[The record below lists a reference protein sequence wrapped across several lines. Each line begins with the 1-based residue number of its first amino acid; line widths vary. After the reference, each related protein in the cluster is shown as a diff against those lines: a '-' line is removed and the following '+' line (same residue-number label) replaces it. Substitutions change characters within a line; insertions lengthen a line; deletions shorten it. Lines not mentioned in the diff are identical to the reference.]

1 VESDLERLIE
11 IMAKLRDPESGCP
24 WDVEQDFRS
33 IAPYTIEEA
42 YEVAEAID
50 GGDFDALR
58 DELGDLLLQVVFHAQ
73 MAREERRFGIDDVI
87 ASICDKLVR
96 RHPHVFGDALVEDA
110 DAQTRAWEDHKARER
125 RAAGGAEGALAGVAL
140 GLPALMRA
148 AKLQRRAARA
158 GFAWEGAGQIFAKLR
173 EEVGEVQVELER
185 EARER
190 AIDELGDVLFVAAGL
205 VRELG
210 GDPEE
215 ALRVTN
221 GRFVRR
227 FEAMEA
233 ELAPA
238 KRGFDEL
245 SSDEQ
250 WALWRRAKETVSRD
264 ESTAG

>member
-1 VESDLERLIE
+1 MESGMERLIE

-50 GGDFDALR
+50 CGDFEALR

-73 MAREERRFGIDDVI
+73 MAREAQRFGMGDVI
-87 ASICDKLVR
+87 ASICQKLVR
-96 RHPHVFGDALVEDA
+96 RHPHVFGDAVVEDA
-110 DAQTRAWEDHKARER
+110 DAQTRAWEDHKAREW
-125 RAAGGAEGALAGVAL
+125 RAAGGAPGALAGVAL
-140 GLPALMRA
+140 GMPALLRA

-158 GFAWEGAGQIFAKLR
+158 GFAWEGAGQIFTKLR
-173 EEVGEVQVELER
+173 EEVGEVQVELEHD
-185 EARER
+185 ERER

-210 GDPEE
+210 GDPEDT
-215 ALRVTN
+215 LRVTN
-221 GRFVRR
+221 ARFVRR

-233 ELAPA
+233 ELAA
-238 KRGFDEL
+238 ASRAFADL

-250 WALWRRAKETVSRD
+250 WALWRRAKQTVSRD
-264 ESTAG
+264 EFPAR

>member
-1 VESDLERLIE
+1 MERLIE

-58 DELGDLLLQVVFHAQ
+58 DELGDMLLQVVFHAQ

-158 GFAWEGAGQIFAKLR
+158 GFAWEGAGQIFTKLR
-173 EEVGEVQVELER
+173 EEVGEVQVELEHD
-185 EARER
+185 ERER
-190 AIDELGDVLFVAAGL
+190 AIDELG
-205 VRELG
+205 
-210 GDPEE
+210 GDPEDT
-215 ALRVTN
+215 LRVTN
-221 GRFVRR
+221 ARFVRR

-233 ELAPA
+233 ELAA
-238 KRGFDEL
+238 ASRAFADL

-250 WALWRRAKETVSRD
+250 WALWRRAKEAVSRD